1 MRTLQIVLIA
11 TLVAVSA
18 FSPATVAAGTT
29 QAVECEYPLTVTDAT
44 GEEIVLE
51 EPPESVVALQ
61 ASDAQTVFE
70 IGAEDRLVGLPH
82 TDATSGLDRENY
94 ADVSDG
100 WAINHEQV
108 IALEPD
114 VVLAANITADEDV
127 ETLREAGLTVYHFDA
142 ADSIEDVR
150 ETVLLTG
157 ELTGEC
163 DGAQETADWMDDQLE
178 IVETALE
185 DVDRPLAYYA
195 MTGDDGWTAGS
206 GTFIHEALE
215 TAGVENVAEG
225 AGIDGYQQISPET
238 VVDEDPEWIIYP
250 DGNDEPPVAEAVQAT
265 TAYQEGNFVTVD
277 DNQIN
282 QPAPQIV
289 AVVVEI
295 VEAVHPEAYQQASD
309 ELEATDPGDDASDDE
324 SQEERDD
331 SSDEESGDASDDEDG
346 IESDDDSVPG
356 FGVPVAIASLLVAG
370 CVLLRGR

>member
-11 TLVAVSA
+11 TLVALSA
-18 FSPATVAAGTT
+18 IAPATVAAETT
-29 QAVECEYPLTVTDAT
+29 QAAECEYPLTVTDAT
-44 GEEIVLE
+44 GEEVVLE
-51 EPPESVVALQ
+51 EPPESVIALQ

-70 IGAEDRLVGLPH
+70 IGAQDRLVGLPH
-82 TDATSGLDRENY
+82 TDATSGLDREGY

-114 VVLAANITADEDV
+114 VVLSANITSEEDV
-127 ETLREAGLTVYHFDA
+127 ATLREAGLTVYHYDA

-150 ETVLLTG
+150 ENVLLTG

-163 DGAQETADWMDDQLE
+163 DGAQETADWMDGQLE
-178 IVETALE
+178 IVEAALE
-185 DVDRPLAYYA
+185 GEDRPLAYYA
-195 MTGDDGWTAGS
+195 MSGDDGWTAGS

-215 TAGVENVAEG
+215 TAGVENVAER

-250 DGNDEPPVAEAVQAT
+250 DGNDEPPVAEAVQET

-295 VEAVHPEAYQQASD
+295 VEAVHPEAYQQASE
-309 ELEATDPGDDASDDE
+309 ELEATDPGNDASDDGSQEEGDDASDDE
-324 SQEERDD
+324 SGAANGDE
-331 SSDEESGDASDDEDG
+331 SDVQ
-346 IESDDDSVPG
+346 SDDDSIPG
-356 FGVPVAIASLLVAG
+356 FAVPTAIVALLAAAG
-370 CVLLRGR
+370 FFARPQ